1 MNKSYKVVFSKAR
14 SAFMVVNECTK
25 SIQAKGT
32 KTVVAALSA
41 ALITGAAAASEKAGA
56 AWVTP
61 PTGEDVYLVE
71 NQGGDASSLKQ
82 QNVFSMTNGGR
93 ESFLNFKENAA
104 FNADLW
110 VIGSKSGSAATGIW
124 AGAYGV
130 EAVNAGKIYVASQEG
145 ANFYSQAAMKAN
157 NGGTVVNE
165 GVIVAKNAYGMGFG
179 TDSTPEAPSS
189 QVVNRGLISVLESG
203 VGIDLGGT
211 TAKNAAINDE
221 KGLITAEG
229 SSAAGVLIDQAGGIF
244 TNAGKIDAS
253 KAAAAILV
261 TEKAGGSVINLT
273 SASDIDGVIDIA
285 ANSGVALNLAGT
297 KDTLKLKSAAGSNV
311 TINVT
316 DGAHVTL
323 EDGNGAEIKTL
334 NVENGMLSASI
345 WQADNKFNAVAVKK
359 DGIFD
364 VTKLNAGGDKADL
377 ANKPHDTLLLAFG
390 SGLMLDG
397 GKLYQDG
404 KLFTGKLKVGANTQ
418 GEGGL
423 RVQNGSALSLERLEV
438 GTNGKVSIGDGGS
451 ITTENLHISKGGLA
465 VEKGGQLSVT
475 DAMSFYDSTASD
487 GKKAELRVR
496 GILSTDGKNVF
507 VNAGSAEAPSWTVS
521 EAWSQH
527 VLGDGILEITND
539 VGEYTLDA
547 LRAAQNQL
555 NTKKGDSFHLVFKN
569 GTLKLEGDKALTA
582 GEVNG
587 LMLADQTGQA
597 ADGSFALTGD
607 VDTVLAAVDFGGKES
622 ADAEGAVK
630 ISTGDGALVLS
641 GHDGNVFKGLA
652 ETTKKV
658 TADAL
663 TLGTSASSA
672 GSLNVAELEVE
683 NLEVVGS
690 FTGQTVT
697 LTGTDST
704 IKEGGR
710 LSLET
715 LDGADHVMTV
725 NGILAA
731 TNISAGVSVEEGG
744 VLALNAAGDKDAGV
758 TGRITIGSGAA
769 NLLRTDSQSAPA
781 LSFGGTN
788 ERAAAIVAGSL
799 DAASDLDGVTGVFY
813 ADRAV
818 KIGSTGQINVGAASG
833 TNNALT
839 IGQKGALVVDA
850 RSLGADALINGQ
862 IAFNEGAKA
871 FAVNLNR
878 IGNFV
883 LADGGAPQSEKT
895 FQSDNAFL
903 TAQAGKLDG
912 QAETDGKTY
921 LKVAFNKDAVGSG
934 NEKLASLMEQ
944 GFGNARNGDV
954 FRAVGQHAAYFDEDA
969 QSLTDLGA
977 SALKEYMTAP
987 VTAGTYNAAYD
998 AAEQVSGAI
1007 MQRNARSE
1015 GQGIWADVLYASNKA
1030 KSLYGGTGYSADIY
1044 GGVLGFD
1051 AAFAGGAKLGAA
1063 FTIGKADASSERTL
1077 NAFKNKADFYGLS
1090 LYTGKNVADTSL
1102 YIGADLSYLW
1112 IDNDLTGSVA
1122 GASAAESFD
1131 SSVLTIGV
1139 RADWTA
1145 YEGVVNVI
1153 PHVGIRYAA
1162 IDVDDYR
1169 GFKSDSLNVLEMPIG
1184 VKVAGAIEPAA
1195 GWKLVPS
1202 ADFTI
1207 TPQVGGKS
1215 VGTVL
1220 GDVDVV
1226 GNLYSTTL
1234 GVEAV
1239 SGNFS
1244 FGLSAGYGFGNAD
1257 RENATLK
1264 ANVRY
1269 AF

>member
-25 SIQAKGT
+25 SVQAKGT

-93 ESFLNFKENAA
+93 ESFLNFKENASL
-104 FNADLW
+104 NADLW
-110 VIGSKSGSAATGIW
+110 VIGSKSNSAATGIW

-145 ANFYSQAAMKAN
+145 ANVYSQAAMKAN

-189 QVVNRGLISVLESG
+189 QVMNRGLISVLESG

-211 TAKNAAINDE
+211 TAQNAAINDE

-261 TEKAGGSVINLT
+261 TEKADGSVINLT

-297 KDTLKLKSAAGSNV
+297 KDTLKLKSAAGSNL

-323 EDGNGAEIKTL
+323 EDGNGAEIQTL

-345 WQADNKFNAVAVKK
+345 WQADNKFNSVAVKK

-377 ANKPHDTLLLAFG
+377 ASKPHDTLLLAFG
-390 SGLMLDG
+390 SGLTLDG

-418 GEGGL
+418 GNGGL

-438 GTNGKVSIGDGGS
+438 GTNGSVSIEDGGS

-465 VEKGGQLSVT
+465 VKKGGQLSVT
-475 DAMSFYDSTASD
+475 DAMTFYDSITSD
-487 GKKAELRVR
+487 GKKAKLHVH
-496 GILSTDGKNVF
+496 GVLSTDGKNVF
-507 VNAGSAEAPSWTVS
+507 VNEGSAEAPSWSVS

-527 VLGDGILEITND
+527 VQGDGILEITND

-547 LRAAQNQL
+547 LRIAQGHL
-555 NTKKGDSFHLVFKN
+555 NKEGDSFHLVFKN
-569 GTLKLEGDKALTA
+569 GTLKLEGDKALAA
-582 GEVNG
+582 GQVEG

-597 ADGSFALTGD
+597 ADGSFALSGK

-622 ADAEGAVK
+622 AAGAVT
-630 ISTGDGALVLS
+630 ISSAGEGALVLS

-652 ETTKKV
+652 ETTQKV

-663 TLGTSASSA
+663 TLGTSASSV

-683 NLEVVGS
+683 NLDVVGS

-697 LTGTDST
+697 LKDAGST
-704 IKEGGR
+704 VKEGGR

-715 LDGADHVMTV
+715 LDGGVDHVMTV

-758 TGRITIGSGAA
+758 TGLITIGSGAA

-788 ERAAAIVAGSL
+788 ERAAEIVAGSL
-799 DAASDLDGVTGVFY
+799 DAASDLAGVTGVFY

-818 KIGSTGQINVGAASG
+818 KIGSRGQINVGAALG
-833 TNNALT
+833 ANNALT
-839 IGQKGALVVDA
+839 IGQNGALVVDA

-862 IAFNEGAKA
+862 IAFDEGAKA

-883 LADGGAPQSEKT
+883 LADGGALQSEKT

-912 QAETDGKTY
+912 QAETDDKTY

-977 SALKEYMTAP
+977 SALKEYMAAP

-1063 FTIGKADASSERTL
+1063 FTIGKADAGSERTL

-1122 GASAAESFD
+1122 GASAAESLD
-1131 SSVLTIGV
+1131 SSVLTIGL

-1169 GFKSDSLNVLEMPIG
+1169 GFKSDSLHVLEMPIG

>member
-25 SIQAKGT
+25 SVQAKGT

-41 ALITGAAAASEKAGA
+41 ALITGAAAASERAGA

-145 ANFYSQAAMKAN
+145 ANVYSQAAMKAN

-297 KDTLKLKSAAGSNV
+297 KDTLKLKSAAGSNL

-345 WQADNKFNAVAVKK
+345 WQADNKFNSVAVKK

-418 GEGGL
+418 GEGRL
-423 RVQNGSALSLERLEV
+423 LVQNGSALSLERLEV

-475 DAMSFYDSTASD
+475 DAMTFYDSITSG
-487 GKKAELRVR
+487 GKKAELELY

-507 VNAGSAEAPSWTVS
+507 VNEGSAEAPSWTVS

-527 VLGDGILEITND
+527 VQGDGILEITND

-547 LRAAQNQL
+547 LRAAQKQL
-555 NTKKGDSFHLVFKN
+555 NAKEGDSFHLVFKN

-582 GEVNG
+582 GQVNG

-622 ADAEGAVK
+622 VAGAVT
-630 ISTGDGALVLS
+630 ISSSGEGALVLS

-672 GSLNVAELEVE
+672 GSLNVAELAVK

-697 LTGTDST
+697 LTGTDSAV
-704 IKEGGR
+704 KEGGR

-715 LDGADHVMTV
+715 LDGAGHEMTV

-731 TNISAGVSVEEGG
+731 TNISAGVSVEDGG

-758 TGRITIGSGAA
+758 TGLITIGSGAA
-769 NLLRTDSQSAPA
+769 NLLRTDAQSAPA

-799 DAASDLDGVTGVFY
+799 DAASDLEGVTGVFY

-833 TNNALT
+833 ANNALT

-850 RSLGADALINGQ
+850 RSLGANALIHGQ
-862 IAFNEGAKA
+862 LAFDEGAKA

-883 LADGGAPQSEKT
+883 LADGGVLQAEKT

-912 QAETDGKTY
+912 QAETDDKTY

-934 NEKLASLMEQ
+934 NEELASLMEQ

-977 SALKEYMTAP
+977 SALKEYMAAP

-1051 AAFAGGAKLGAA
+1051 AAFADGAKLGAA
-1063 FTIGKADASSERTL
+1063 FTIGKADAGSERTL

-1122 GASAAESFD
+1122 GASAAESLD
-1131 SSVLTIGV
+1131 SSVLTIGL

-1169 GFKSDSLNVLEMPIG
+1169 GFKSDSLHVLEMPIG

>member
-1 MNKSYKVVFSKAR
+1 
-14 SAFMVVNECTK
+14 
-25 SIQAKGT
+25 
-32 KTVVAALSA
+32 
-41 ALITGAAAASEKAGA
+41 
-56 AWVTP
+56 
-61 PTGEDVYLVE
+61 
-71 NQGGDASSLKQ
+71 
-82 QNVFSMTNGGR
+82 
-93 ESFLNFKENAA
+93 
-104 FNADLW
+104 
-110 VIGSKSGSAATGIW
+110 
-124 AGAYGV
+124 
-130 EAVNAGKIYVASQEG
+130 
-145 ANFYSQAAMKAN
+145 MKAN

-179 TDSTPEAPSS
+179 TDSASATPSS
-189 QVVNRGLISVLESG
+189 QVVNRGLISILESG

-211 TAKNAAINDE
+211 TAKNAAINDG
-221 KGLITAEG
+221 KGLIKAEG
-229 SSAAGVLIDQAGGIF
+229 SSAAGVLIDQADGIF
-244 TNAGKIDAS
+244 TNAGQIDAS

-273 SASDIDGVIDIA
+273 SGSDVDGAIVIA
-285 ANSGVALNLAGT
+285 ANSGVTLNLAGIQ
-297 KDTLKLKSAAGSNV
+297 DTLNLKSAAGSNL

-316 DGAHVTL
+316 DDAHVML
-323 EDGNGAEIKTL
+323 EDGNGAEIQTL

-345 WQADNKFNAVAVKK
+345 WQTDNKFNAVAVKK

-364 VTKLNAGGDKADL
+364 VTKL
-377 ANKPHDTLLLAFG
+377 
-390 SGLMLDG
+390 
-397 GKLYQDG
+397 
-404 KLFTGKLKVGANTQ
+404 
-418 GEGGL
+418 
-423 RVQNGSALSLERLEV
+423 
-438 GTNGKVSIGDGGS
+438 
-451 ITTENLHISKGGLA
+451 SKGGLA

-475 DAMSFYDSTASD
+475 DAMTFYDSITSD
-487 GKKAELRVR
+487 GKKAKLHVY
-496 GILSTDGKNVF
+496 GVLSTDGKNVF

-582 GEVNG
+582 GQVNG

-597 ADGSFALTGD
+597 AGGSFALTGD

-622 ADAEGAVK
+622 AAGAVT
-630 ISTGDGALVLS
+630 ISSSGEGALVLS

-697 LTGTDST
+697 LTGADST
-704 IKEGGR
+704 VKEGGR

-813 ADRAV
+813 ADRVV

-862 IAFNEGAKA
+862 IAFDEGAKA

-883 LADGGAPQSEKT
+883 LADGGALQSEKT

-912 QAETDGKTY
+912 QAETDDKTY

-977 SALKEYMTAP
+977 SALKEYMAAP

-1063 FTIGKADASSERTL
+1063 FTIGKADAGSERTL

-1122 GASAAESFD
+1122 GASAAESLD
-1131 SSVLTIGV
+1131 SSVLTIGL

-1169 GFKSDSLNVLEMPIG
+1169 GFKSDSLHVLEMPIG